1 MGITFAILRACGN
14 SPAEKEQFII
24 SASGVAIDTLPIY
37 ILNQNYNFSQ
47 PCVFII
53 KENEIRTIITSILIP
68 SVPVFKGFITD
79 LFVTS
84 SDLLISRLPYFALGL
99 YLKRRIFAIL
109 ASYEARIV
117 EN

>member
-84 SDLLISRLPYFALGL
+84 SDLLISLAVCLTLRYS
-99 YLKRRIFAIL
+99 YIEIIMIFSFYRPIT
-109 ASYEARIV
+109 S
-117 EN
+117 